1 MEQLLEKLF
10 ESTSKVRVMRL
21 FIQNPET
28 SFTFPKILQRTQI
41 KKSSAKKELV
51 KLTKI
56 GLIET
61 KIATIKK
68 EESPDEVK
76 EKSRKMQVYYLNQQF
91 PLLNELHALMV
102 KSSTTSRK
110 KILNQI
116 KKLGKVKLAIL
127 SGIFINSDRSRTD
140 LLIVGDDISKK
151 RLENFLVEVESE
163 LGKTLSY
170 TVMDTDEFRYR
181 MNMLDRFLRDI
192 FEYPHEKLINKM
204 NLR

>member
-1 MEQLLEKLF
+1 MEQLMEKLF

-41 KKSSAKKELV
+41 KKSSAKKELI

-68 EESPDEVK
+68 EESPNGVK
-76 EKSRKMQVYYLNQQF
+76 EKSKKMQVYHLNQQF

>member
-21 FIQNPET
+21 FIQNPEI
-28 SFTFPKILQRTQI
+28 SFTFPKILQRTQT

-68 EESPDEVK
+68 EESPDGVK

-91 PLLNELHALMV
+91 PLLSELHALMV

>member
-10 ESTSKVRVMRL
+10 ESTSKVRIMRL
-21 FIQNPET
+21 VIQNPEI

-41 KKSSAKKELV
+41 KKSSAKKELI

-68 EESPDEVK
+68 EESPNGVK
-76 EKSRKMQVYYLNQQF
+76 EKSKKMQVYHLNQQF